1 MGFAGQFLIGGVIN
15 SPLEVE
21 EDEYED
27 ALQAV
32 QDDEGIPKRW
42 HVQDGG
48 NKTTDPGESH
58 EGGELDVEEEA
69 DPPLVPGPL
78 LILLVV
84 GKLNSSSA
92 PNPIHGLQGQP

>member
-1 MGFAGQFLIGGVIN
+1 MGFAGQFLIGCVIN

-21 EDEYED
+21 EDEYEG

-32 QDDEGIPKRW
+32 QNDEGIPERR

-48 NKTTDPGESH
+48 NKTKGPGESH
-58 EGGELDVEEEA
+58 EGGEFDVEEEA

-84 GKLNSSSA
+84 GKLNPCSA
-92 PNPIHGLQGQP
+92 TPINGLQGQP